1 MLFLVAALPVVLGLK
16 IRARQDDLK
25 RRGALIEAL
34 VVGHDDRST
43 TSHLWVRYL
52 SCGCPVAVATSN
64 LAAHPVGSLIVVRY
78 DPQHPTRAQALTD
91 VPNPY
96 EPVLLTGGGLALG
109 IVICVPLVLLGLR
122 RTRRA
127 RALVETTIPTA
138 RVRVDVWERP
148 YLNQILPYV
157 SVYPVDMATG
167 GPPLVAF
174 PIASEMVAEIQPG
187 DGFDLFWSGR
197 AGDPLALRRDELV
210 IVPAGK
216 PQDAEWERTHR
227 KPEGDVLRTSSRGQ
241 IDEDDGLRIFQ
252 DADEA
257 RVYRRR
263 SRQVR
268 WLFALLLPA
277 TMLRALPL
285 RFIGIVVAVLLGLM
299 ALLFTALWRQ
309 ARLLDRL
316 AGRLGGTL
324 PAGRKSRLL
333 ARRAVQRRIAAPAGA
348 AELAELLGVAPAE
361 LAAADRR
368 SAYAFYASGAV
379 TALLFVVLLGRL
391 VVA

>member
-1 MLFLVAALPVVLGLK
+1 
-16 IRARQDDLK
+16 
-25 RRGALIEAL
+25 
-34 VVGHDDRST
+34 
-43 TSHLWVRYL
+43 
-52 SCGCPVAVATSN
+52 
-64 LAAHPVGSLIVVRY
+64 
-78 DPQHPTRAQALTD
+78 
-91 VPNPY
+91 
-96 EPVLLTGGGLALG
+96 
-109 IVICVPLVLLGLR
+109 
-122 RTRRA
+122 
-127 RALVETTIPTA
+127 
-138 RVRVDVWERP
+138 
-148 YLNQILPYV
+148 V
-157 SVYPVDMATG
+157 SVYPVDTATG

-174 PIASEMVAEIQPG
+174 PIASETLAEIEPG
-187 DGFDLFWSGR
+187 DAFDLFWSGR

-227 KPEGDVLRTSSRGQ
+227 KPEGDVLRTNSRGP
-241 IDEDDGLRIFQ
+241 IDEDDGLGIFQ
-252 DADEA
+252 NAAEA
-257 RVYRRR
+257 RAYRRR

-268 WLFALLLPA
+268 CLFALLLPA

-309 ARLLDRL
+309 GRLLDRL
-316 AGRLGGTL
+316 AGRLGATP

-333 ARRAVQRRIAAPAGA
+333 ARRAVQRRIATPAGA
-348 AELAELLGVAPAE
+348 AELAELLGVAPSE